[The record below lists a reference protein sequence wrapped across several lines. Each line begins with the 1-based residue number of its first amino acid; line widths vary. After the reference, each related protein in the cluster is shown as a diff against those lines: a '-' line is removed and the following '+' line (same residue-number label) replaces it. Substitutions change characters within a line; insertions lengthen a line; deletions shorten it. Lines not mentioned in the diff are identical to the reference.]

1 VGDVFVYQISGLY
14 DRRGLPMV
22 PLRPWHARE
31 PLIVTHGSLYKF
43 AVPSF
48 VACMLDVLDV
58 EPEVEWILVGKD
70 NGRALSSIE
79 TMAAQ
84 RGLRARVQYQG
95 EFSSVRNAEGVV
107 DDPRWDAVQELLR
120 RARLAPDPFPIGSGS
135 ARFEAYWLGAP
146 SPHMGILGRNGKPV
160 ATCDLPVLRVGA
172 ATVETVDDYR
182 DLCVRCLRD
191 PAFATSVQQG
201 QIAAAERA
209 CDPARWWS
217 ELADAYQAWQLAKA
231 A

>member
-1 VGDVFVYQISGLY
+1 
-14 DRRGLPMV
+14 
-22 PLRPWHARE
+22 
-31 PLIVTHGSLYKF
+31 
-43 AVPSF
+43 
-48 VACMLDVLDV
+48 
-58 EPEVEWILVGKD
+58 
-70 NGRALSSIE
+70 
-79 TMAAQ
+79 
-84 RGLRARVQYQG
+84 
-95 EFSSVRNAEGVV
+95 
-107 DDPRWDAVQELLR
+107 
-120 RARLAPDPFPIGSGS
+120 
-135 ARFEAYWLGAP
+135 
-146 SPHMGILGRNGKPV
+146 MGILGRNGKPV